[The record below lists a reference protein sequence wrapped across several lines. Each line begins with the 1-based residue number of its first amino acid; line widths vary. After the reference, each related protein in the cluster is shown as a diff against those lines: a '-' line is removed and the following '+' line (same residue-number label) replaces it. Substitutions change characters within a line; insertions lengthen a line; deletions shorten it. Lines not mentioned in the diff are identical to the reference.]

1 MDYVFLNTDKET
13 IGIWFAYI
21 TTEQTN
27 NKI

>member
-1 MDYVFLNTDKET
+1 VDYIFLNTDKET

-21 TTEQTN
+21 MIEHKN